1 MGSLGSYLRE
11 LRTAK
16 GMSLEEVSRATR
28 VGRTHLEA
36 LEAEELSALPAPVFV
51 KGFIRAYC
59 EFLQAN
65 PAEALGR
72 YQALIGERPSGT
84 APSAPEPLTAGLG
97 RGPVFVS
104 VILLVVLAAALFL
117 LNSGLRSEGPRAP
130 RPQAGSP
137 AALPPATPASEPAPV
152 QPPPAAPAAP
162 AAPSAKVE
170 PTGPPPS
177 SAPPAA
183 LPVAIAPPAATTAA
197 PPAPSAP
204 APARGPQRLVVKAIE
219 PTWVRVQMDGDRS
232 VEELLPAGA
241 SREWSAEK
249 RFTLTVGNAA
259 GVTLELNGRTLPPL
273 GAPGA
278 VIREL
283 ALP

>member
-28 VGRTHLEA
+28 VGRAHLEA
-36 LEAEELSALPAPVFV
+36 LEVEELSALPAPVFV

-72 YQALIGERPSGT
+72 YQALTGERAPGTPPS
-84 APSAPEPLTAGLG
+84 SPEPLAAGLG

-104 VILLVVLAAALFL
+104 VILLVVLGAALFL
-117 LNSGLRSEGPRAP
+117 LNSGLRGDSPPLP
-130 RPQAGSP
+130 RPQAAAPSAP
-137 AALPPATPASEPAPV
+137 AASEPPA
-152 QPPPAAPAAP
+152 PPAAPAALP
-162 AAPSAKVE
+162 AAPADKVEPVAAAAPSA
-170 PTGPPPS
+170 
-177 SAPPAA
+177 APAV
-183 LPVAIAPPAATTAA
+183 PVAAA
-197 PPAPSAP
+197 PPPAP

-241 SREWSAEK
+241 TREWSAEK

-259 GVTLELNGRTLPPL
+259 GVTLELNGRTLPPR

>member
-16 GMSLEEVSRATR
+16 GTSLEEVARATR
-28 VGRTHLEA
+28 VGRAHLEA
-36 LEAEELSALPAPVFV
+36 LEAEELTALPAPVFV

-65 PAEALGR
+65 PAEAIGH
-72 YQALIGERPSGT
+72 YQALTGERTLGA
-84 APSAPEPLTAGLG
+84 APAAPEPRTAGLG

-104 VILLVVLAAALFL
+104 VILLVVLGAALFL
-117 LNSGLRSEGPRAP
+117 LNSGLRGESTRAP
-130 RPQAGSP
+130 RQQAATPAPLPGASEPAPAQPAP
-137 AALPPATPASEPAPV
+137 AALPPVPAVKAEPVAPAPLSAPPPAV
-152 QPPPAAPAAP
+152 PVVAAPPAAP
-162 AAPSAKVE
+162 
-170 PTGPPPS
+170 
-177 SAPPAA
+177 
-183 LPVAIAPPAATTAA
+183 
-197 PPAPSAP
+197 AP

-232 VEELLPAGA
+232 VEELMPAGA
-241 SREWSAEK
+241 TREWSAEK

-259 GVTLELNGRTLPPL
+259 GVTLELNGRALPPL